1 MTALKNKPKTGEP
14 LPYYRWYW
22 RDWRGSRGVQKMTAL
37 ERGIYRELLDEQ
49 WRTGHLVNEP
59 AWLAD
64 AAMCTEQELA
74 NAWQMLSKCFPPIDG
89 TDGQL
94 LANTRLEAER
104 TENDALRAK
113 RATAGR
119 SGGKANAKQL
129 LHSSSSSRAEQSSSN
144 GANAVTASR
153 LEGAAAPACG
163 CGEDHHDTCPNR
175 PAPPNALSDIL
186 STFKVR

>member
-1 MTALKNKPKTGEP
+1 MTTTKSKPKMGEP

-22 RDWRGSRGVQKMTAL
+22 RDWRGSRGVQKMTAT

-59 AWLAD
+59 EWLAE
-64 AAMCTEQELA
+64 AAMCTKQELA
-74 NAWQMLSKCFPPIDG
+74 NAWQVLSKCFPPIDG

-104 TENDALRAK
+104 TEQDTTRAK

-119 SGGKANAKQL
+119 LGGKANAKQM
-129 LHSSSSSRAEQSSSN
+129 LHSSSRAEQSSSRIPE
-144 GANAVTASR
+144 ASATASPP
-153 LEGAAAPACG
+153 LGASASAEPMATPDQIRAIMDG
-163 CGEDHHDTCPNR
+163 LKGR
-175 PAPPNALSDIL
+175 GA
-186 STFKVR
+186 

>member
-1 MTALKNKPKTGEP
+1 MTALKNKPKMGEP

-22 RDWRGSRGVQKMTAL
+22 RDWRGSRAVQKMTAL

-49 WRTGHLVNEP
+49 WRIGHLVNDP

-74 NAWQMLSKCFPPIDG
+74 NAWQMLSKCFPPIEG

-104 TENDALRAK
+104 TENDTLRAK

-119 SGGKANAKQL
+119 LGGKANAKQM
-129 LHSSSSSRAEQSSSN
+129 LHSSSRAEQSSSN
-144 GANAVTASR
+144 AAEAVAALRLGGAS
-153 LEGAAAPACG
+153 APACE
-163 CGEDHHDTCPNR
+163 CGDDHHETCPNR
-175 PAPPNALSDIL
+175 LAPPNALSDIL
-186 STFKVR
+186 STLKIR